1 MRLKYK
7 ILFPSLII
15 SLLSTFNVYAQ
26 MDNQRPNIVL
36 ILAEDL
42 SSRVGFA
49 GDRLANTPNLD
60 AIAEQSLI
68 FDNAFTAAGV
78 CAPNRSATIMGA
90 HMQTL
95 GTMHMRTSSA
105 DRLYGP
111 GYKYE
116 AVTPPNVK
124 AFPELLRAAG
134 YYVANNAKTDYQI
147 GNPFTI
153 WDETGSEA
161 HWRKRPDGKP
171 FFFYK
176 TIGVTH
182 ESYTWP
188 PSMNN
193 GVESAQK
200 DYKRNAEFDEGKTHF
215 TDRSQIEIPPYYPD
229 TEKVRETIGRQ
240 YDNVNMMDKMFGEVI
255 KQLEEDNLLDNTIII
270 WSTDHGD
277 GLPRAKRSLYDA
289 GIKVPFFIRFPDGY
303 RKNERTDEMISFVD
317 LAATIL
323 SWAGAERPDFLQGH
337 VIAGPSKD
345 KEAEYIYAAA
355 DRFDGKPSKYKAVRS
370 KRYKYIRNYMTDIP
384 FYQHLAYRDN
394 QPLMQSLWKGLEEGT
409 LTQKQ
414 AAMFEP
420 GPAEEF
426 YDINN
431 DPHEMNNIAD
441 DEEFIPELNKHR
453 EAMDNWIASGEDY
466 SVMPEDELIESMWPG
481 LVQPITLPVNF
492 NMMNGKTFL
501 ISDTEGASIGY
512 RTIGQNEWKLYT
524 SPLTLDEP
532 IEAKAIRYGYK
543 ESEISSSSD

>member
-1 MRLKYK
+1 MSIKYK
-7 ILFPSLII
+7 ILVHFLII
-15 SLLSTFNVYAQ
+15 SSILTFNVRAQ
-26 MDNQRPNIVL
+26 ITDLRPNIIL

-42 SSRVGFA
+42 SSRIGFA
-49 GDRLANTPNLD
+49 GDDLAKTPNLD
-60 AIAEQSLI
+60 ALAQQSLI

-116 AVTPPNVK
+116 SVTPPEVK

-153 WDETGSEA
+153 WDQSSTDA
-161 HWRKRPDGKP
+161 HWRNRPDGKP

-200 DYKRNAEFDEGKTHF
+200 DYKRNAKFDEGKTHF
-215 TDRSQIEIPPYYPD
+215 TDRAKIEIPPYYPD

-240 YDNVNMMDKMFGEVI
+240 YDNINMMDRMFGEVI
-255 KQLEEDNLLDNTIII
+255 KQLEEDGLLDNTIII

-317 LAATIL
+317 LAPTIL
-323 SWAGAERPDFLQGH
+323 SWAGVEQPDFIQGH
-337 VIAGPSKD
+337 VIAGPD
-345 KEAEYIYAAA
+345 KATPAEYIYAAA

-370 KRYKYIRNYMTDIP
+370 IRFKYIRNYMTDIP
-384 FYQHLAYRDN
+384 FYQHLNYRDN

-409 LTQKQ
+409 LTEKQ

-426 YDINN
+426 YDIDN
-431 DPHEMNNIAD
+431 DPFEMNNIAD
-441 DEEFIPELNKHR
+441 DEEFTTELNKHR
-453 EAMDNWIASGEDY
+453 EAMDKWIASGDDY
-466 SVMPEDELIESMWPG
+466 SVFPEDELIESMWPG
-481 LVQPITLPVNF
+481 LVQPITSAVKF
-492 NMMNGKTFL
+492 NVMNGETYL
-501 ISDTEGASIGY
+501 VSETEGASIGY
-512 RTIGQNEWKLYT
+512 RTSDQNDWNLYT
-524 SPLTLDEP
+524 GPLTLKTP

-543 ESEISSSSD
+543 ESQISSKQ